1 MSPKTFRAA
10 FSLVELLA
18 VIALVGIILGF
29 VVPAL
34 SGMGR
39 GTSLVTA
46 GNMVNNMAGLARQH
60 AMSRN
65 TLTALLVLA
74 NQGTDADYRAVSVLE
89 YKPGTGWSQ
98 LGGWEMLP
106 VGITVDAGD
115 TQECSFLLRS
125 PNPFPFLSA
134 TNQDNPPVTFQ
145 SLPIRSPDGYA
156 ARIFTPGGGLQNP
169 AAPSQIR
176 LVEGRVE
183 GGAIRYTNRNDA
195 GKPANYFDIAIV
207 GATGATKTSRP

>member
-18 VIALVGIILGF
+18 VIALVGIILGI

-169 AAPSQIR
+169 AAPAQIR

-183 GGAIRYTNRNDA
+183 GGAIRYTNRNVA

>member
-1 MSPKTFRAA
+1 MSSRISRAA
-10 FSLVELLA
+10 FSLIELLA
-18 VIALVGIILGF
+18 VIAVISIIMGI

-39 GTSLVTA
+39 GTALVTA

-65 TLTALLVLA
+65 TLTALVLLA
-74 NQGTDADYRAVSVLE
+74 NQGTDFDCRALAVME
-89 YKPGTGWSQ
+89 YKPGIGWSQ
-98 LGGWEMLP
+98 IGGWETLP
-106 VGITVDAGD
+106 MGIAVDAGD

-134 TNQDNPPVTFQ
+134 TNQDNPPILFQ
-145 SLPIRSPDGYA
+145 SLPIRSPEGYA

-169 AAPSQIR
+169 GDPAQIR

-183 GGAIRYTNRNDA
+183 GGIIRYTHRNDA
-195 GKPANYFDIAIV
+195 GKPANFFDIAIV
-207 GATGATKTSRP
+207 GATGATKISRP